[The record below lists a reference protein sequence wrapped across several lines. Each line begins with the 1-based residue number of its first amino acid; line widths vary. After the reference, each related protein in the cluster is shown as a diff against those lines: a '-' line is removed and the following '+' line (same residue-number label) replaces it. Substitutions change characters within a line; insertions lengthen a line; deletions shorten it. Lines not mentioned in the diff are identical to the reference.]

1 MKLKIE
7 KVNPKAKHFIN
18 IINVNVYAP
27 TSERAKKFASEIEK
41 M

>member
-18 IINVNVYAP
+18 IINVYAP
-27 TSERAKKFASEIEK
+27 TSEGAKKFASEIEK